1 MSMRLK
7 VRGIRTR
14 LLLAVLGAVALAVA
28 AMTVG
33 FNLVLARSLSHNAN
47 DIARARAAAQLA
59 ALRPSGGGLEMGETP
74 DEALGESQLWVFSRG
89 RAVEAPRAAETVAA
103 AAHSLAGG
111 APRFLD
117 VNGADVRLYSAPAVF
132 DGKRLGTV
140 VAGVSL
146 APYEQTR
153 RTALFGSLAFALL
166 LLLVVAVAARWL
178 LAAALRP
185 VAHMTE
191 AAADWSDRS
200 LDRRFE
206 LGAPHDEL
214 TRLAATLD
222 NLLDRI
228 AASLRREQ
236 RFSTELSHELRTPVA
251 RIVAEADL
259 ALRRERPGSEYR
271 SALEVVLRNA
281 QQVASTIEALVAAAQ
296 QEAGLARGTA
306 DAYEAAAKVAK
317 ACEPAASERG
327 VTVEVQ
333 KPASPVRVGV
343 DPELATSIL
352 QPVVENAVRYGRGR
366 VKLSV
371 DRNGSKVVYLVEDD
385 GPGVDE
391 AERERIFEPGTR
403 GGAALEGEGAGLGLA
418 LARRLARAVSGEVE
432 AMPSSSGGR
441 FAVRLPR
448 A

>member
-1 MSMRLK
+1 M
-7 VRGIRTR
+7 RGIRTR
-14 LLLAVLGAVALAVA
+14 LLLAVLAAVALAVA
-28 AMTVG
+28 AMTIG
-33 FNLVLARSLSHNAN
+33 FNLILARSLSNNAN
-47 DIARARAAAQLA
+47 DLARARASAQLA
-59 ALRPSGGGLEMGETP
+59 ALRPANGNIETGETP
-74 DEALGESQLWVFSRG
+74 DEALGETQLWVFSRG
-89 RAVEAPRAAETVAA
+89 RPIEAPRASPTVAA
-103 AAHSLAGG
+103 AARSLAGG
-111 APRFLD
+111 RPRFVD
-117 VNGADVRLYSAPAVF
+117 VNGADVRLYSTPAVF
-132 DGKRLGTV
+132 EGKRLGTV

-153 RTALFGSLAFALL
+153 RTALIGSLAFALL

-185 VAHMTE
+185 VARMTE
-191 AAADWSDRS
+191 AATEWSDRS

-228 AASLRREQ
+228 AASLRHEQ
-236 RFSTELSHELRTPVA
+236 RFSAELSHELRTPVA

-271 SALEVVLRNA
+271 AALEVVLRNG

-306 DAYEAAAKVAK
+306 DAYEAAARVAK

-327 VTVEVQ
+327 ITVQVE
-333 KPASPVRVGV
+333 KPVSPVRVGV
-343 DPELATSIL
+343 DPELATTIL

-366 VKLSV
+366 VALSV
-371 DRNGSKVVYLVEDD
+371 DRNGSKVIYLIEDD
-385 GPGVDE
+385 GPGVNE
-391 AERERIFEPGTR
+391 AERDRIFEAGTR
-403 GGAALEGEGAGLGLA
+403 GAAAREGEGAGLGLA
-418 LARRLARAVSGEVE
+418 LARRLARAASGEVE
-432 AMPSSSGGR
+432 AMPNGTGGR
-441 FAVRLPR
+441 FEVTLPT

>member
-1 MSMRLK
+1 MPLR

-14 LLLAVLGAVALAVA
+14 LLLAVLGAVAVAVA

-47 DIARARAAAQLA
+47 DLARVHADAQLA
-59 ALRPSGGGLEMGETP
+59 ALRPSGGHLDVGETP
-74 DEALGESQLWVFSRG
+74 DEALGQTQLWVFSHG
-89 RAVEAPRAAETVAA
+89 RAVEAPPATETVAA

-111 APRFLD
+111 GPRFLD
-117 VNGADVRLYSAPAVF
+117 VGGADVRLYAAPVVF
-132 DGKRLGTV
+132 QGKRLGTV

-153 RTALFGSLAFALL
+153 RTALVGSLAFALL

-185 VAHMTE
+185 VAHMTQ

-222 NLLDRI
+222 SLLDRI
-228 AASLRREQ
+228 AASLRHEQ
-236 RFSTELSHELRTPVA
+236 RFSAELSHELRTPVS

-271 SALEVVLRNA
+271 AALEVVLRNA

-317 ACEPAASERG
+317 ACEPAAAERG
-327 VTVEVQ
+327 VTVQVD
-333 KPASPVRVGV
+333 KPATPVRVGV
-343 DPELATSIL
+343 DPELAASIL
-352 QPVVENAVRYGRGR
+352 QPVVENAVRYGHGHVR
-366 VKLSV
+366 LSV
-371 DRNGSKVVYLVEDD
+371 DRNGSKVVYLVDDD
-385 GPGVDE
+385 GPGVDA
-391 AERERIFEPGTR
+391 AERERIFEAGR
-403 GGAALEGEGAGLGLA
+403 RGAAARDGEGAGLGLA
-418 LARRLARAVSGEVE
+418 LARRLAHAASGEVE
-432 AMPSSSGGR
+432 AMPTGAGGR
-441 FAVRLPR
+441 FAVSLP
-448 A
+448 AA

>member
-1 MSMRLK
+1 MRLAPS
-7 VRGIRTR
+7 VRSIRAR
-14 LLLAVLGAVALAVA
+14 LLLAVLGAVVLAVA

-33 FNLVLARSLSHNAN
+33 FNLLLSRSLSRNAN
-47 DIARARAAAQLA
+47 DLARARATAQLA
-59 ALRPSGGGLEMGETP
+59 ALRPTGGRLEVGETP
-74 DEALGESQLWVFSRG
+74 DEALGETQLWVFSRG
-89 RAVEAPRAAETVAA
+89 RTVEAPRATKPVTAA
-103 AAHSLAGG
+103 AQSLAGG
-111 APRFLD
+111 RRRFLD
-117 VNGADVRLYSAPAVF
+117 VGGADVRLYAAPAVF
-132 DGKRLGTV
+132 GGKRLGTV
-140 VAGVSL
+140 VAGVLL

-153 RTALFGSLAFALL
+153 RTALIGSLAFAAL

-185 VAHMTE
+185 VAQMTE
-191 AAADWSDRS
+191 KAADWSERS

-222 NLLDRI
+222 SLLDRI

-236 RFSTELSHELRTPVA
+236 RFSAELSHELRTPVS
-251 RIVAEADL
+251 RIVAEAGL

-306 DAYEAAAKVAK
+306 DAYEAATK
-317 ACEPAASERG
+317 AAEASRPAAAERG
-327 VTVEVQ
+327 VALEVER
-333 KPASPVRVGV
+333 PAAPVRVGV

-352 QPVVENAVRYGRGR
+352 QPIVDNAVRYGRNR
-366 VKLSV
+366 VRLSV
-371 DRNGSKVVYLVEDD
+371 ARNSTKVVYLVEDD
-385 GPGVDE
+385 GPGIDE
-391 AERERIFEPGTR
+391 AELERIFEPGTR
-403 GGAALEGEGAGLGLA
+403 GAAARAGEGAGLGLA
-418 LARRLARAVSGEVE
+418 LARRLARAASGEVE
-432 AMPSSSGGR
+432 AVPGTGGR
-441 FAVRLPR
+441 FEIRLPT

>member
-1 MSMRLK
+1 MIPLR

-33 FNLVLARSLSHNAN
+33 FNLLLTRSLFHNAN
-47 DIARARAAAQLA
+47 DLARARASTQLA
-59 ALRPSGGGLEMGETP
+59 ALRPVNGRLEMGEAP
-74 DEALGESQLWVFSRG
+74 DEALGESQFWVFSRG
-89 RAVEAPRAAETVAA
+89 QTVEAPRSSEIVAA
-103 AAHSLAGG
+103 AARSLAGG
-111 APRFLD
+111 GARFLD
-117 VNGADVRLYSAPAVF
+117 VNGAALRLYAAPVLVE
-132 DGKRLGTV
+132 GKRLGTV

-153 RTALFGSLAFALL
+153 RTALIGSLAFALL
-166 LLLVVAVAARWL
+166 LLLVAGLAARWV
-178 LAAALRP
+178 LAASLRP
-185 VAHMTE
+185 VAHMTK
-191 AAADWSDRS
+191 AAADWSERS

-236 RFSTELSHELRTPVA
+236 RFSAELSHELRTPVS

-271 SALEVVLRNA
+271 AALEVVLRNG

-306 DAYEAAAKVAK
+306 DAQEAAAQAAE
-317 ACEPAASERG
+317 ACEHAATERG
-327 VTVEVQ
+327 VAIRIDP
-333 KPASPVRVGV
+333 PAEPVRIGV
-343 DPELATSIL
+343 DRELAARIL
-352 QPVVENAVRYGRGR
+352 QPVLENACRYGRGS
-366 VKLSV
+366 VTLSV
-371 DRNGSKVVYLVEDD
+371 ARNGSKVVYTVEDD
-385 GPGVDE
+385 GPGVEE
-391 AERERIFEPGTR
+391 AERERIFEAGVR
-403 GGAALEGEGAGLGLA
+403 GSAANGREGAGLGLA
-418 LARRLARAVSGEVE
+418 LARRLAQAVSGEVE
-432 AMPSSSGGR
+432 AMPSRSGGR

>member
-1 MSMRLK
+1 MRM
-7 VRGIRTR
+7 RGIRTR
-14 LLLAVLGAVALAVA
+14 LLLAVLAAVALAVA
-28 AMTVG
+28 AMTIG
-33 FNLVLARSLSHNAN
+33 FNLILARSLSNNAN
-47 DIARARAAAQLA
+47 DLARARASAQLA
-59 ALRPSGGGLEMGETP
+59 ALRPANGNIETGETP
-74 DEALGESQLWVFSRG
+74 DEALGETQLWVFSRG
-89 RAVEAPRAAETVAA
+89 RPIEAPRASPTVAA
-103 AAHSLAGG
+103 AARSLAGG
-111 APRFLD
+111 RPRFLD

-132 DGKRLGTV
+132 EGKRLGTV

-153 RTALFGSLAFALL
+153 RTALIGSLAFALL

-185 VAHMTE
+185 VARMTE
-191 AAADWSDRS
+191 AATEWSDRS

-228 AASLRREQ
+228 AASLRHEQ
-236 RFSTELSHELRTPVA
+236 RFSAELSHELRTPVA

-271 SALEVVLRNA
+271 AALEVVLRNG

-306 DAYEAAAKVAK
+306 DAYEAAARVAK

-327 VTVEVQ
+327 ITVQVE
-333 KPASPVRVGV
+333 KPVSPVRVGV
-343 DPELATSIL
+343 DPELATTIL

-366 VKLSV
+366 VALSV
-371 DRNGSKVVYLVEDD
+371 DRNGSKVIYLIEDD
-385 GPGVDE
+385 GPGVNE
-391 AERERIFEPGTR
+391 AERDRIFEAGTR
-403 GGAALEGEGAGLGLA
+403 GAAAREGEGAGLGLA
-418 LARRLARAVSGEVE
+418 LARRLARAASGEVE
-432 AMPSSSGGR
+432 AMPNGTGGR
-441 FAVRLPR
+441 FEVTLPT

>member
-1 MSMRLK
+1 MRPRM
-7 VRGIRTR
+7 RGIRTR

-33 FNLVLARSLSHNAN
+33 FNLILARSLSHNAN
-47 DIARARAAAQLA
+47 DLARARASAQLA
-59 ALRPSGGGLEMGETP
+59 ALRPAGGRLEMGETP
-74 DEALGESQLWVFSRG
+74 DEALGETQLWVFSRG
-89 RAVEAPRAAETVAA
+89 RAVESPRAAATVTAA
-103 AAHSLAGG
+103 ARSLAGRT
-111 APRFLD
+111 ARFLD
-117 VNGADVRLYSAPAVF
+117 VSGADVRLYSAPAIF

-153 RTALFGSLAFALL
+153 RTALIGSLAFALL

-185 VAHMTE
+185 VSRMTE

-228 AASLRREQ
+228 AASLRHEQ
-236 RFSTELSHELRTPVA
+236 RFSAELSHELRTPIS

-271 SALEVVLRNA
+271 AALEVVLRNA
-281 QQVASTIEALVAAAQ
+281 QQVASTTEALVAAAQ

-327 VTVEVQ
+327 VTVQVER
-333 KPASPVRVGV
+333 PASPVRVGV

-366 VKLSV
+366 VTLSV

-385 GPGVDE
+385 GPGVGE
-391 AERERIFEPGTR
+391 AERERIFEAGRR
-403 GGAALEGEGAGLGLA
+403 GSAARDGEGAGLGLA
-418 LARRLARAVSGEVE
+418 LARRLARSASGDVE
-432 AMPSSSGGR
+432 AVANGAGGR
-441 FAVRLPR
+441 FSISLPT